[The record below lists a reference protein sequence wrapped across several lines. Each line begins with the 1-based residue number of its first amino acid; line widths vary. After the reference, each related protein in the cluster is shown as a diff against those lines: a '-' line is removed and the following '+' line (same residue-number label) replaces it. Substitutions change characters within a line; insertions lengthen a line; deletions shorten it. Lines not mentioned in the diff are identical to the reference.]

1 MIITS
6 PKSSGQ
12 LILATGIAYK
22 TRGGRGS
29 AMIGRTIFLVK
40 PRKKTSVYDST
51 KSYLVTASFCKNR
64 CQEVTVT
71 VSKNELKI
79 VLDKLDTVK
88 LELLRLRAMLLP
100 EEEASEEEKKEIEN
114 ARKEI
119 AKGSKISLEDLVKEL
134 NC

>member
-1 MIITS
+1 MT
-6 PKSSGQ
+6 
-12 LILATGIAYK
+12 LI
-22 TRGGRGS
+22 
-29 AMIGRTIFLVK
+29 V
-40 PRKKTSVYDST
+40 
-51 KSYLVTASFCKNR
+51 N
-64 CQEVTVT
+64 
-71 VSKNELKI
+71 KNELKL

-100 EEEASEEEKKEIEN
+100 EEETSEDEKKELED